1 MKLMRASMSW
11 RFQASLKAASVS
23 VVTPG
28 DDEEGEEGE
37 EEEEEREEEGDAV
50 TRWLRRWMGQ
60 A

>member
-28 DDEEGEEGE
+28 DDEEGD

>member
-28 DDEEGEEGE
+28 DDEEGEE
-37 EEEEEREEEGDAV
+37 EEEEREEEGDAV

>member
-28 DDEEGEEGE
+28 DDEEGEE
-37 EEEEEREEEGDAV
+37 EEEEREEEGDGV